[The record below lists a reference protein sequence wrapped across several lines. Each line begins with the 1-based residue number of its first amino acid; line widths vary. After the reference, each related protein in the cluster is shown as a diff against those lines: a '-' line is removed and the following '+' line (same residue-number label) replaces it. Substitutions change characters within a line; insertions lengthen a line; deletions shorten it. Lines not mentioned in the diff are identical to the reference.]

1 MWIYYHLPTASRWE
15 ECQSPAVIKEIM
27 HQMVE
32 HKLDEVPG
40 NSAIIAAA
48 LLLSIPFKDQ
58 Q

>member
-1 MWIYYHLPTASRWE
+1 
-15 ECQSPAVIKEIM
+15 M
-27 HQMVE
+27 HQMAE

>member
-1 MWIYYHLPTASRWE
+1 MWIYHHLPTASRWE

-27 HQMVE
+27 HQ
-32 HKLDEVPG
+32 KLDEVPG